1 MDDRIDADERT
12 AERIDVAHVAH
23 LKLDVGGEIVG
34 ASRSF
39 VHLRRQIVERADAIA
54 AGEQLVGEMR
64 ADEARAS
71 RDEDRLGGRGYV
83 TVVASFASPSPAA
96 TRSASALS
104 VRSHVKSSSS
114 RPKWP

>member
-23 LKLDVGGEIVG
+23 LKLDVSGEIVG
-34 ASRSF
+34 PRRSF
-39 VHLRRQIVERADAIA
+39 VHLRRQIVERADAIP
-54 AGEQLVGEMR
+54 AGEQFVGEMR

-83 TVVASFASPSPAA
+83 TVVASFASPRPAA